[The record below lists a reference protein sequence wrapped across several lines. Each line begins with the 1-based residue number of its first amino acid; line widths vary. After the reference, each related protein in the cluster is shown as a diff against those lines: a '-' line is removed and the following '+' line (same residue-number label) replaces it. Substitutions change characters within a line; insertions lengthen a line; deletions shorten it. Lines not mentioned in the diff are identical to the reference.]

1 MEPQVVPTVAET
13 QVARQSPKHPEV
25 PSAPQQK
32 EKESR
37 TSPPQQPSVPPP
49 VPQKKQQQQPPPTP
63 TPKPNEPPQEKPT
76 SAPQSPTDSD
86 FESTLMTGYPPPP
99 PLILYSDDN
108 ITVSSLHL
116 TIHAFYFPL
125 NTPVTIPL
133 LSITEV
139 DTQLPEES
147 GGYSGGAMS
156 WLKYKNWGVPSIS
169 DIWWA
174 RDQSRQA
181 PASVLANAVA
191 EAKAAM
197 MAGTASSPSSTGTNT
212 PKAKDVLQVI
222 VRVEGEWLRKGF
234 GVQNER
240 GVTVLK
246 EAWKTVK
253 ESELGIRSLR
263 PAVPP
268 LSQDTDGFEED
279 EDDFEGFQIESKEQV
294 GKEPL
299 QGAGAEKR
307 RWLNYHQNTWT
318 AYPYAD
324 DSPQFLSQQRR
335 GNAGSVSG
343 AGGVKARL
351 DPHHYARLQHR
362 KQQEQLTGPAESCGD
377 DPLFIDNDLNIH
389 EGI

>member
-1 MEPQVVPTVAET
+1 KQQKQPSPAPKPKQPQPAPKPKEPPLEKPMSPL
-13 QVARQSPKHPEV
+13 QSP
-25 PSAPQQK
+25 S
-32 EKESR
+32 
-37 TSPPQQPSVPPP
+37 
-49 VPQKKQQQQPPPTP
+49 
-63 TPKPNEPPQEKPT
+63 
-76 SAPQSPTDSD
+76 DSD

-133 LSITEV
+133 LSIIAV
-139 DTQLPEES
+139 DTQMPEES
-147 GGYSGGAMS
+147 TGTGGAMS

-197 MAGTASSPSSTGTNT
+197 MAGTSPVPPSTGGSAT
-212 PKAKDVLQVI
+212 KAKDVLQVI

-234 GVQNER
+234 GVQHER

-246 EAWKTVK
+246 EAWQTVK
-253 ESELGIRSLR
+253 DSELGLRSLR
-263 PAVPP
+263 PAEPP
-268 LSQDTDGFEED
+268 LPLDPDGGFEEDED
-279 EDDFEGFQIESKEQV
+279 EDDFEGFQIENKKQG
-294 GKEPL
+294 GKEAS
-299 QGAGAEKR
+299 QGASAEKR

-324 DSPQFLSQQRR
+324 DSPQFLSQQ
-335 GNAGSVSG
+335 
-343 AGGVKARL
+343 
-351 DPHHYARLQHR
+351 
-362 KQQEQLTGPAESCGD
+362 
-377 DPLFIDNDLNIH
+377 
-389 EGI
+389 

>member
-1 MEPQVVPTVAET
+1 M
-13 QVARQSPKHPEV
+13 
-25 PSAPQQK
+25 
-32 EKESR
+32 
-37 TSPPQQPSVPPP
+37 SPPQP
-49 VPQKKQQQQPPPTP
+49 
-63 TPKPNEPPQEKPT
+63 
-76 SAPQSPTDSD
+76 PTDSD
-86 FESTLMTGYPPPP
+86 FEPTLMTGYPPPP

-108 ITVSSLHL
+108 ITV
-116 TIHAFYFPL
+116 
-125 NTPVTIPL
+125 
-133 LSITEV
+133 
-139 DTQLPEES
+139 DTQTPEES
-147 GGYSGGAMS
+147 GGNSGGAMS
-156 WLKYKNWGVPSIS
+156 WLKYKNWSVPSIS
-169 DIWWA
+169 DVWWA

-181 PASVLANAVA
+181 PASVLANAMA

-197 MAGTASSPSSTGTNT
+197 MAGTFSTPSSTGANT
-212 PKAKDVLQVI
+212 TRAKDVLQVI

-253 ESELGIRSLR
+253 ESELGLRSLR

-268 LSQDTDGFEED
+268 LSQDPDGFEED
-279 EDDFEGFQIESKEQV
+279 EDDFEGFQIENKKQV

-335 GNAGSVSG
+335 GNTGSVSG
-343 AGGVKARL
+343 TGGAKARL

-362 KQQEQLTGPAESCGD
+362 KQQEQLTGPTESCGD